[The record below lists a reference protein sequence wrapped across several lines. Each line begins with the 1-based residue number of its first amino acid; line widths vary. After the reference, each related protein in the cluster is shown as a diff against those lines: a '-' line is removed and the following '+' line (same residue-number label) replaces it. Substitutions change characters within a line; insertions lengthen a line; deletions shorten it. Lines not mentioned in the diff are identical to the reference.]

1 MSEQPNYD
9 YLQLSQLY
17 ATVEQA
23 KDVRELLARTHKT
36 LLGRVQD
43 QLSALKDAMLAMEDP
58 ASAEFK
64 AVHMRARVLGALFA
78 ELAAVIND
86 AEGAA
91 AMIAENEA
99 GKIKDDQGEEL

>member
-9 YLQLSQLY
+9 YPQLSQLY

-23 KDVRELLARTHKT
+23 KDVRELLARTHRT
-36 LLGRVQD
+36 LLARVQA
-43 QLSALKDAMLAMEDP
+43 QLDALKDAMLDIDDP
-58 ASAEFK
+58 TTLEFK
-64 AVHMRARVLGALFA
+64 RVHMRSRVLGALFA
-78 ELAAVIND
+78 ELKAVIND

>member
-9 YLQLSQLY
+9 YPQLSQLY

-23 KDVRELLARTHKT
+23 KDVRELLARTHRT
-36 LLGRVQD
+36 LLARVQE
-43 QLSALKDAMLAMEDP
+43 QLAALKDAMLAMEDP

-78 ELAAVIND
+78 ELQAVIND

-91 AMIAENEA
+91 AMIAEHEA
-99 GKIKDDQGEEL
+99 GKNNDNQGEEL